1 MKIVP
6 THDGAFLMIMNEFL
20 LYKISHQ
27 GREICLH
34 DPNTIPISNTGHH
47 ISTWDL
53 QGTHTQTI
61 LWSQR
66 HEMTQLWNRI
76 VKFKFCQEY
85 LCRVAWPAP
94 LASARMM
101 GPPGVAWFKR
111 PLWSLVPT
119 RNLVY
124 NWHVCREHSLYS
136 LQRPP
141 RKILWI
147 FFPERKN
154 YLHFRHIIMVPSILP
169 PHISCNFGAF
179 WTPNN
184 PVYIER

>member
-1 MKIVP
+1 
-6 THDGAFLMIMNEFL
+6 
-20 LYKISHQ
+20 
-27 GREICLH
+27 
-34 DPNTIPISNTGHH
+34 
-47 ISTWDL
+47 
-53 QGTHTQTI
+53 
-61 LWSQR
+61 
-66 HEMTQLWNRI
+66 MTQLWNGM
-76 VKFKFCQEY
+76 VKFKFCHEY

-101 GPPGVAWFKR
+101 DPPGVAWFKR

-141 RKILWI
+141 RKKLCI

-154 YLHFRHIIMVPSILP
+154 YLHFRHIIMVPSSSHLTDPAILVHSGLQITLYIQRDRDYLYP
-169 PHISCNFGAF
+169 PRFISFPKMILASMKGKFRCISPSASQYGSHSF
-179 WTPNN
+179 
-184 PVYIER
+184 VL

>member
-1 MKIVP
+1 
-6 THDGAFLMIMNEFL
+6 
-20 LYKISHQ
+20 
-27 GREICLH
+27 
-34 DPNTIPISNTGHH
+34 
-47 ISTWDL
+47 
-53 QGTHTQTI
+53 
-61 LWSQR
+61 
-66 HEMTQLWNRI
+66 MTQLWNGM
-76 VKFKFCQEY
+76 VKFKFCHEY

-101 GPPGVAWFKR
+101 DPPGVAWFKR

-141 RKILWI
+141 RKKLCI

-169 PHISCNFGAF
+169 PHRSCNFGAF

-184 PVYIER
+184 PVYIERQRFPLSTQIHKFPQNDLGINEGKIQVHFTISLTVWQPFICSVTSLPGDQSAFMRKRQRYNRKDGG